1 MGLLLA
7 AFGKNTR
14 KSFCFEVLGEW
25 MNRLVSLLILL
36 LISCHSQASLFP
48 AWKSL
53 DEFSAE
59 WFSKHLRAANEK
71 PIYIDGKKEIYRF
84 TWLRS
89 FHEPIIIRIECSQIC
104 NLSATVLSGKG
115 GYEPGNIQTSISH
128 KLSTEQHNKFKQ
140 LLSKIDGWEYKP
152 DPNLIMMDGAQWI
165 LEVMKSNSYQA
176 WDINSPSGNYR
187 KFCEYMLQ
195 LSKITV
201 SKSKV
206 Y

>member
-1 MGLLLA
+1 
-7 AFGKNTR
+7 
-14 KSFCFEVLGEW
+14 

-36 LISCHSQASLFP
+36 LVSCQSQASLFP
-48 AWKSL
+48 EWKSL

-59 WFSKHLRAANEK
+59 WFSKYLRAANEK
-71 PIYIDGKKEIYRF
+71 PIYIDAEKEIYRF

-89 FHEPIIIRIECSQIC
+89 FHEPIIIRIECGQIC
-104 NLSATVLSGKG
+104 NLSAIVLSGKG
-115 GYEPGNIQTSISH
+115 GYEPGNIQKSISH
-128 KLSTEQHNKFKQ
+128 EFSTEQHNKFKQ

-165 LEVMKSNSYQA
+165 LEVMKGNSYQA

-201 SKSKV
+201 PKSKV